1 MISQISKSIEVRTYI
16 LFKANR
22 TTKSDAV
29 FSLPTQSDSL
39 SALVF
44 CLTPPP
50 GQLPSSYQTTRGK
63 RHETSRNLRKSLN

>member
-1 MISQISKSIEVRTYI
+1 MSKSIEVRTYI

-29 FSLPTQSDSL
+29 FSLSTQFHSL
-39 SALVF
+39 SALDF

-50 GQLPSSYQTTRGK
+50 GQLPSSYQSSRGK
-63 RHETSRNLRKSLN
+63 RHEKSRNLRKSLN